1 MVRLTR
7 IYTRGGDA
15 GETSLGDGTRVPKHA
30 LRVAAYGTVDEAN
43 AAIGIARL
51 HADPAADEMLGRI
64 QNDLFDLG
72 ADLCTPEEGR
82 RAAGALRI
90 TAPQVERLEREIDTI
105 NAALRPLDSL
115 ILPGGTPAAAHLHL
129 ARTVTR
135 RAERLVSEL
144 GPPRYR
150 ASEMEVGGGRRPARQ
165 DKRVERPQRRV
176 YRVDLAFEAL
186 DLGRGDAQCS
196 SRASALFRGAQVGAE
211 VEEVVLNAAEH
222 FVCRRIGMQPG
233 DSDRRICFVDGA
245 IGGDAQCVLRDA
257 RTVAERGLAGITAAR
272 IDPSQSNH
280 LRRKRLRG

>member
-1 MVRLTR
+1 M
-7 IYTRGGDA
+7 
-15 GETSLGDGTRVPKHA
+15 
-30 LRVAAYGTVDEAN
+30 VAAHPQPKIVPTIACRCISSGSAAEALLEVETPSRLDAPYPRKSNDTIRVRQFLDGDCSAIGAGTPQHVAC
-43 AAIGIARL
+43 AAIV
-51 HADPAADEMLGRI
+51 DPPAE
-64 QNDLFDLG
+64 N
-72 ADLCTPEEGR
+72 EEVVR
-82 RAAGALRI
+82 EAV
-90 TAPQVERLEREIDTI
+90 QVFERLGVYG
-105 NAALRPLDSL
+105 LG
-115 ILPGGTPAAAHLHL
+115 PGEL
-129 ARTVTR
+129 ADQ
-135 RAERLVSEL
+135 AL

-176 YRVDLAFEAL
+176 YRVALAFEAL